1 MMGNT
6 YTQLPGS
13 LNLAF
18 RRGDQFGTQVDFDVS
33 LSGAAVSSS
42 IVSTVTG
49 ASVVSFTTTLDDAAA
64 GKVGISL
71 TENQTLGLAVGTYN
85 WIMVVTQPGDV
96 QRTFLTGIVE
106 VRA

>member
-1 MMGNT
+1 MGNT
-6 YTQLPGS
+6 YTQLPGA

-33 LSGAAVSSS
+33 LSG
-42 IVSTVTG
+42 STVSASIISTVSG

-71 TENQTLGLAVGTYN
+71 TESQTLGLAVGTYN
-85 WIMVVTQPGDV
+85 WIMVVNQPGDV
-96 QRTFLTGIVE
+96 QRTFLTGVVE